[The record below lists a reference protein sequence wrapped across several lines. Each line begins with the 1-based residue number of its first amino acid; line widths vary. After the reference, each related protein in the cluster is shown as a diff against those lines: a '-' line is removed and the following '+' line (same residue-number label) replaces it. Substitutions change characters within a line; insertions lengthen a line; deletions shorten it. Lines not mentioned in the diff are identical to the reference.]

1 MTPTETTSTLT
12 ITPEQVFEIQAMAEG
27 GQFADALIRLRK
39 VKSYYPQV
47 TQFIALEKQ
56 LERLLVLPRD
66 SEPSDPQRK
75 ELLDSLPGLMQG
87 VVRAVRSMPPSRPT
101 TPPPTPRVQ
110 PERTDRE
117 AARAQLKEQYF
128 QHADE
133 YLKKGAYGSAL
144 VEIRRVKIIAPDDQ
158 VALEYERTIRQ
169 LVELQQRS
177 GSRTEVSAVR
187 AETDAPTAPAGQ
199 SVRTFGDEQSD
210 APAPAPAPA
219 PSVPDADESEPSPR
233 PRRDKRWLFGGL
245 ALAVLCGGGA
255 VAFMLGTPEE
265 PVAEEPPA
273 QSTPIVEQQAPAP
286 RPGHAIPYELD
297 PEFAQ
302 TETVPENRT
311 RQKAVP
317 KTDQTSGVQRQNTA
331 PISEPT
337 NAAPTER
344 KVGGEEPVQEIR
356 GGAAPVEQAGT
367 VRDPQLVRFE
377 KPVFPPEVKG
387 TPGGDDVVIS
397 VLVDASGKPVR
408 TVIAQ
413 STNEALNTSLIAA
426 AMKSTYTPGT
436 SSNGPAAKW
445 VTLPLRIR

>member
-87 VVRAVRSMPPSRPT
+87 VVRAVRSTPPSRPT
-101 TPPPTPRVQ
+101 TPPPAVRVQ

-177 GSRTEVSAVR
+177 GSRTEVSAAR
-187 AETDAPTAPAGQ
+187 GENPSPAAPADQ
-199 SVRTFGDEQSD
+199 PVRTFGDEHSD
-210 APAPAPAPA
+210 APAPA
-219 PSVPDADESEPSPR
+219 PSVPDAEESEPPPR
-233 PRRDKRWLFGGL
+233 PRREKRWLFGGL

-265 PVAEEPPA
+265 PVAGEPPA
-273 QSTPIVEQQAPAP
+273 HSTSIAEQQAPAS
-286 RPGHAIPYELD
+286 RPVHAIPYELD
-297 PEFAQ
+297 PEFAR
-302 TETVPENRT
+302 TVIAPENRT

-317 KTDQTSGVQRQNTA
+317 KTDQTSGVQRLNTA

-344 KVGGEEPVQEIR
+344 RVGGEELVQEIS

-397 VLVDASGKPVR
+397 VLVDANGKPVR
-408 TVIAQ
+408 TVIAK
-413 STNEALNTSLIAA
+413 STNEALNPSLIAA
-426 AMKSTYTPGT
+426 AMKSTYTAGT
-436 SSNGPAAKW
+436 SSNGPATKW
-445 VTLPLRIR
+445 VTLPLRIH

>member
-39 VKSYYPQV
+39 VKSFYPQV

-75 ELLDSLPGLMQG
+75 ELLDSIPGLMQG
-87 VVRAVRSMPPSRPT
+87 VVRAVRSTPPSRPT

-133 YLKKGAYGSAL
+133 YLRKGAYGSAL

-177 GSRTEVSAVR
+177 GSRTEGTTAR
-187 AETDAPTAPAGQ
+187 AGTPAPAAPADHP
-199 SVRTFGDEQSD
+199 VRTFGDEQSD
-210 APAPAPAPA
+210 APAPAP
-219 PSVPDADESEPSPR
+219 SVPDADESEPPPQ

-245 ALAVLCGGGA
+245 SLAVLCSGGA
-255 VAFMLGTPEE
+255 VAFMLGTSEE

-273 QSTPIVEQQAPAP
+273 QSTSIVEQQSPAS
-286 RPGHAIPYELD
+286 RPVHAIPYELD
-297 PEFAQ
+297 PEFTQ
-302 TETVPENRT
+302 TETAPENRT

-331 PISEPT
+331 PVSVPT

-344 KVGGEEPVQEIR
+344 RVGGEEPVQEIR

-408 TVIAQ
+408 TVIAK
-413 STNEALNTSLIAA
+413 STNEAMNPSLIAA

-436 SSNGPAAKW
+436 SANGPATKW
-445 VTLPLRIR
+445 VTLPLRIH

>member
-39 VKSYYPQV
+39 VKNYYPQV

-87 VVRAVRSMPPSRPT
+87 VVRAVRSTPPSRPT
-101 TPPPTPRVQ
+101 TPPPAVRVQ

-177 GSRTEVSAVR
+177 GSRTEVSAAR
-187 AETDAPTAPAGQ
+187 GENPSPAAPADQ
-199 SVRTFGDEQSD
+199 PVRTFGDEHSD
-210 APAPAPAPA
+210 APAPAP
-219 PSVPDADESEPSPR
+219 SVSDADEPEPPPR
-233 PRRDKRWLFGGL
+233 PRREKRWLFGGL

-255 VAFMLGTPEE
+255 VAFMLGTSEE
-265 PVAEEPPA
+265 PVAGEPPA
-273 QSTPIVEQQAPAP
+273 QSTSIVEQQAPAP
-286 RPGHAIPYELD
+286 RPVHAIPYELD

-302 TETVPENRT
+302 TESAPESRT

-317 KTDQTSGVQRQNTA
+317 KIDQTSGVQRQNTA
-331 PISEPT
+331 PISEQT

-344 KVGGEEPVQEIR
+344 RVGGEELVQEIS

-408 TVIAQ
+408 TVVAK
-413 STNEALNTSLIAA
+413 STNEAMNPSLIAA
-426 AMKSTYTPGT
+426 AMKSTYTAGT
-436 SSNGPAAKW
+436 SSNGPATKW
-445 VTLPLRIR
+445 VTLPLRIH

>member
-1 MTPTETTSTLT
+1 MTPTETTSPLT
-12 ITPEQVFEIQAMAEG
+12 ITPEQVFEIQAMAES

-39 VKSYYPQV
+39 IKSYYPQV
-47 TQFIALEKQ
+47 TQFVALEKQ

-87 VVRAVRSMPPSRPT
+87 VVRAVRSNPPTRPA
-101 TPPPTPRVQ
+101 TPPPAPRPQ

-117 AARAQLKEQYF
+117 AARAQLKDQYF

-177 GSRTEVSAVR
+177 ANRTEGP
-187 AETDAPTAPAGQ
+187 ETRTDSPAPTVSSNQ
-199 SVRTFGDEQSD
+199 DVRTFGDEHSD
-210 APAPAPAPA
+210 APAPD
-219 PSVPDADESEPSPR
+219 PSVQDSDETPPTSR
-233 PRRDKRWLFGGL
+233 PRRSKRWLFGGL

-255 VAFMLGTPEE
+255 IAFMLGTYEE

-273 QSTPIVEQQAPAP
+273 QSAPRVEQQSPAP
-286 RPGHAIPYELD
+286 RPVHAIPYDLD

-302 TETVPENRT
+302 AEPGTANRPK
-311 RQKAVP
+311 QKVAA

-331 PISEPT
+331 PITEPT
-337 NAAPTER
+337 TAARTER
-344 KVGGEEPVQEIR
+344 RIGGGEPVEENR

-387 TPGGDDVVIS
+387 SPGGDDVIIS
-397 VLVDASGKPVR
+397 VLVDETGKPVR
-408 TVIAQ
+408 TVIAR
-413 STNEALNTSLIAA
+413 STNEALNPSLIAA
-426 AMKSTYTPGT
+426 AMKSTYAPGT
-436 SSNGPAAKW
+436 STKGPATKW
-445 VTLPLRIR
+445 VTLPMRIH